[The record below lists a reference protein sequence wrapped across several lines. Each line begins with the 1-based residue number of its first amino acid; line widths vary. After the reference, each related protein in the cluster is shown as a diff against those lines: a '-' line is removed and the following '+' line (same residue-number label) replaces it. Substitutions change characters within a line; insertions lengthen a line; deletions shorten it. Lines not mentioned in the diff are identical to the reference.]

1 MQNSNCLMISSPV
14 LIIYTGSCNYS
25 GKQSDVGALNLKKAP
40 IPPLLYSAATHL
52 WGTGSPQPAQAA
64 PCSRH
69 QLQGNLQSPKAYGP
83 KWNENDVLCQ
93 K

>member
-14 LIIYTGSCNYS
+14 LIIYTGSCNHS
-25 GKQSDVGALNLKKAP
+25 GQQRDVGALNLKKAP
-40 IPPLLYSAATHL
+40 IPPLLHFCCHTPLVAQAA
-52 WGTGSPQPAQAA
+52 QPAQAA

-69 QLQGNLQSPKAYGP
+69 QLQGRLQSPKAFGP
-83 KWNENDVLCQ
+83 KWSENDALCQ